1 LKPFETEG
9 VTQTP
14 TTPTNDEIKFARG
27 NLLIYK
33 INGNINLITNVVFDK
48 EAIVTKFYDSNQ
60 NGYQTIS
67 FDQDY
72 WREKIVSGEVV
83 LIKEIEKGDTFQYGE
98 DLTYYKV
105 YEVDDKNKTTN
116 YDIIDGEGYT
126 LDNIT
131 ADTFAFKL
139 LLISNPFRYLFE
151 LPSIFQPQESQKEKL
166 EKAIKGLQY
175 LADKGNEKAVKA
187 IKGLKY
193 LLNK

>member
-1 LKPFETEG
+1 MALSGFYGDTIQKAKIDDYKYYPESNLKPFKNEG
-9 VTQTP
+9 DIQTP
-14 TTPTNDEIKFARG
+14 TTPTNEEIKFARG
-27 NLLIYK
+27 NFLIYK

-67 FDQDY
+67 FDQEY

-116 YDIIDGEGYT
+116 YDIKDGEGYT

-139 LLISNPFRYLFE
+139 LLISNPFR
-151 LPSIFQPQESQKEKL
+151 
-166 EKAIKGLQY
+166 
-175 LADKGNEKAVKA
+175 
-187 IKGLKY
+187 
-193 LLNK
+193 